1 MDSSPITAKFIEN
14 FLKAWVSGAEKT
26 SDFADQPD
34 FALRG
39 DWLVEFMR
47 VRMAEALR
55 DEREAAGLTTDLV
68 GGSWQKALQQ
78 DFQSERADLKA
89 LSALYF
95 AYFHPVARGKRL
107 ITLAEVIPFSSRQ
120 YLRYLNQ
127 GYAWLA
133 AEAAEAERRLQIKKR
148 AAKSQF
154 IPEPEYK
161 SLFGVEQLVR
171 RTTDALRA
179 DLAEGGA
186 AMVSLEGLGGIG
198 KTAVARQVASGFL
211 DDLHLAGIC
220 WVSAKQEWINAQGEL
235 KALLKPDRT
244 TNDILLRLAEQMGVK
259 RAAADERLAELR
271 ALLLADPYLIVVD
284 NLETIEDPQALLPVL
299 SSIRGRSRFLLT
311 SRFKLSD
318 YPSVQSIP
326 VLELSLE
333 NSLSLLR
340 DELHRL
346 AASGLDD
353 GQMGE
358 IYALTGG
365 MPLILKLVAAQL
377 STIPYANILSGLRAA
392 DRRTPENLYTYIY
405 GQTWRLLDEPARA
418 LLVSMVDSAPEGET
432 LDWLAMMSGLSE
444 PVFEGAIRQL
454 QSFRLVEKT
463 GLLERPLY
471 HIHRITSTFL
481 SSQIHF
487 RWDAP

>member
-1 MDSSPITAKFIEN
+1 
-14 FLKAWVSGAEKT
+14 
-26 SDFADQPD
+26 
-34 FALRG
+34 
-39 DWLVEFMR
+39 
-47 VRMAEALR
+47 
-55 DEREAAGLTTDLV
+55 
-68 GGSWQKALQQ
+68 
-78 DFQSERADLKA
+78 
-89 LSALYF
+89 
-95 AYFHPVARGKRL
+95 
-107 ITLAEVIPFSSRQ
+107 
-120 YLRYLNQ
+120 
-127 GYAWLA
+127 
-133 AEAAEAERRLQIKKR
+133 
-148 AAKSQF
+148 
-154 IPEPEYK
+154 
-161 SLFGVEQLVR
+161 
-171 RTTDALRA
+171 
-179 DLAEGGA
+179 
-186 AMVSLEGLGGIG
+186 
-198 KTAVARQVASGFL
+198 
-211 DDLHLAGIC
+211 
-220 WVSAKQEWINAQGEL
+220 
-235 KALLKPDRT
+235 
-244 TNDILLRLAEQMGVK
+244 
-259 RAAADERLAELR
+259 
-271 ALLLADPYLIVVD
+271 
-284 NLETIEDPQALLPVL
+284 
-299 SSIRGRSRFLLT
+299 LLT

-353 GQMGE
+353 RQMTE

-444 PVFEGAIRQL
+444 PVFEGAIHQL

-463 GLLERPLY
+463 GLLDRPLY
-471 HIHRITSTFL
+471 HLHRITSTFL